1 METLKQLQKKLT
13 LPFLTGCG
21 VFVLG
26 LIIIWGMLAR
36 AYGVECL
43 KTEMV
48 KIITTLNKYGY
59 DIAYDNIKFSSVSPF
74 KMMEIENLM
83 IYSLDKQNYKAVK
96 IPSLSVNASLWD
108 YRKLNVKLSPQQTWA
123 IGDTD
128 YQAEAETSDM
138 LISFDDSGMYNM
150 LLVMNNYQINGAANI
165 KTIRIAMQRDDAADD
180 YVMKNFWDVRN
191 IKLLTE
197 NTWNMSKEIEE
208 LYADFE
214 LKEEPS
220 QAGKLYPPQNLH
232 IDINKFIIN
241 WKPLVM
247 VARGAVEFDEANQ
260 PRAKLIST
268 SKELIPTLD
277 NLEKAQVID
286 SKGAFVAK
294 IILGKKT
301 QQIVEGE
308 DYYTIISPLEISP
321 DKITLESIPLWTTT
335 MPVEQTGAV

>member
-1 METLKQLQKKLT
+1 MDALKQLQKKLT

-26 LIIIWGMLAR
+26 LLVMWGMLAR

-43 KTEMV
+43 KAELNKMV
-48 KIITTLNKYGY
+48 TTLNKYGY

-83 IYSLDKQNYKAVK
+83 LYSFDKQNYKAVK

-108 YRKLNVKLSPQQTWA
+108 YRKLNVKIAPQQMWSF
-123 IGDTD
+123 GDTD

-138 LISFDDSGMYNM
+138 LVSFDENGMYNL
-150 LLVMNNYQINGAANI
+150 LLVMNNYQINGVAKA
-165 KTIRIAMQRDDAADD
+165 KTIRIAMQKDDTTNE
-180 YVMKNFWDVRN
+180 YIMKNFWDIRN
-191 IKLLTE
+191 VKLLTE
-197 NTWNMSKEIEE
+197 NTWNMANEIEE

-214 LKEEPS
+214 IKETTNIMPS
-220 QAGKLYPPQNLH
+220 GDEIRNAH
-232 IDINKFIIN
+232 IDVNKFIIN

-247 VARGAVEFDEANQ
+247 VARGAVEFDDANK
-260 PRAKLIST
+260 PVAKLIST

-301 QQIVEGE
+301 QQIIEGE

-321 DKITLESIPLWTTT
+321 DKITLESIPLWTTEA
-335 MPVEQTGAV
+335 VVQTGAV